1 MTGQT
6 SLTPKTERQSR
17 LARLAEVSLV
27 SGRLGITSFGGP
39 IAHLGYFRQEY
50 VERQKWLDEETY
62 ADLVALCQ
70 FLPGPASSQVGIAIG
85 VKRAGL
91 LGGLVAWFAFTLPSA
106 IALILFAYGVSAL
119 GGNTDIGWLHGL
131 KIVAVAVV
139 AWAVWG
145 MARSLCPDRPRAS
158 IAVIAAVTVLLWSN
172 AIAQVV
178 VIVIAGFT
186 GWRLYGAAQQSAVH
200 QPRFPVS
207 RAVGVT
213 CLTVFALLLV
223 GLPIAAALSGN
234 LKVQVFEGFYR
245 AGALVWGG
253 GHVILPL
260 LQKITVP
267 SGWVSNDQFL
277 AGYGAAQ
284 AVPGPLLTFSAFLG
298 SEIGGFPH
306 RWLGGLFAL
315 GAIFLPAGLLV
326 VGALPFWDR
335 LRGVTAFRAALMGVG
350 AGVVGILAAA
360 LYDPIWI
367 SSIHAPKDLALALAA
382 FGLLA
387 FWKVPA
393 WLVVLLTVGVA
404 FAIFR

>member
-1 MTGQT
+1 MAEQTGLAT
-6 SLTPKTERQSR
+6 VSDERTQCSR
-17 LARLAEVSLV
+17 LVEILLV
-27 SGRLGITSFGGP
+27 SGRLGLTSFGGP

-50 VERQKWLDEETY
+50 VERRKWLDEESY

-91 LGGLVAWFAFTLPSA
+91 LGGLVAWLAFTLHSA
-106 IALILFAYGVSAL
+106 IALMLFSYGVAGL
-119 GGNTDIGWLHGL
+119 GGNADAGWLYGL

-145 MARSLCPDRPRAS
+145 MARALCPDRPRAC
-158 IAVIAAVTVLLWSN
+158 IAVGAAITVLLWGSASAQLV
-172 AIAQVV
+172 AIAV
-178 VIVIAGFT
+178 AGLA
-186 GWRLYGAAQQSAVH
+186 GWRIYRGTQQQAT
-200 QPRFPVS
+200 PGRRFPVS
-207 RAVGVT
+207 RAVGGA
-213 CLTVFALLLV
+213 CLAIFALLLV
-223 GLPIAAALSGN
+223 GLPIAAAVSGN
-234 LKVQVFEGFYR
+234 MKVQVSEGFYR

-267 SGWVSNDQFL
+267 NGWVSNDQFL

-284 AVPGPLLTFSAFLG
+284 AVPGPLLTFAAFLG
-298 SEIGGFPH
+298 SEIGGFPY
-306 RWLGGLFAL
+306 RWMGGLFAL
-315 GAIFLPAGLLV
+315 GAIFLPGGLLV
-326 VGALPFWDR
+326 VGALPFWER
-335 LRGVTAFRAALMGVG
+335 LRNVTAFRAALLGVG

-360 LYDPIWI
+360 LYDPIWT

-387 FWKVPA
+387 FGKVPA
-393 WLVVLLTVGVA
+393 WLVVILTVGVA
-404 FAIFR
+404 AVLF